1 MSSPKARSHVSL
13 IPKDGKPFLIRT
25 RLRFIKSYKIDG
37 LFPKRL
43 IRIKL
48 KP

>member
-13 IPKDGKPFLIRT
+13 IPKDGKPFLIT
-25 RLRFIKSYKIDG
+25 RLRFLKSYKIDG
-37 LFPKRL
+37 LFPQIL